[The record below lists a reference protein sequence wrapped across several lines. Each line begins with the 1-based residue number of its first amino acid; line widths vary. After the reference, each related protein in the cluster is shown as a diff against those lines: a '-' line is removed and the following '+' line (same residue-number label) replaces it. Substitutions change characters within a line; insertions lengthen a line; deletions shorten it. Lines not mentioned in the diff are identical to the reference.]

1 VKSTVAVLRCV
12 FGLHFL
18 LNGLNFFLHFFD
30 IPLPHNPVAVDFV
43 RALND
48 TGVVFTAVK
57 VIEVSTGAALLAN
70 RFVPLALVVALPVAV
85 NVFFV
90 DVFLVRTWFGGYV
103 LGGGTLLLNAA
114 LLLAYLKYFRPMLS
128 ARAEPAFA

>member
-1 VKSTVAVLRCV
+1 VKSIVAVLRTV

-18 LNGLNFFLHFFD
+18 LNGLNFFLHFFA
-30 IPLPHNPVAVDFV
+30 IPLPHNPVAVNFV
-43 RALND
+43 NALND
-48 TGVVFTAVK
+48 TGIVFGAVK
-57 VIEVSTGAALLAN
+57 VIEVSTGIALLAN

-103 LGGGTLLLNAA
+103 LGGGTLLLNVV
-114 LLLAYLKYFRPMLS
+114 LLLAYLKYYRPMLR
-128 ARAEPAFA
+128 ARSEPAFA

>member
-1 VKSTVAVLRCV
+1 MKSTVTVLRFV

-18 LNGLNFFLHFFD
+18 LNGLNFFLHFFV
-30 IPLPHNPVAVDFV
+30 IPLPHDPVAVNFV
-43 RALND
+43 KALAD
-48 TGVVFTAVK
+48 TGIVFTAVK
-57 VIEVSTGAALLAN
+57 VIEVSTGVALLAN

-103 LGGGTLLLNAA
+103 LGGGTLLLNVA
-114 LLLAYLKYFRPMLS
+114 LLFAYLRYYRPMLS
-128 ARAEPAFA
+128 ARSEPAFA